1 MNRCFREVLINSSY
15 ESRKI
20 VVEKFNTDNSWRKRG
35 ISVVP
40 TVFGL
45 GYVPVHLNQ
54 GGALMHVYTDGS
66 VLLSHGGVEI
76 GQGLHTKMI
85 QIASRVLE
93 IPVDCIHI
101 QETATDKVPNGTS
114 TAASTASDLNGM
126 AVLNASKII
135 KERIAP
141 YKAQFPDKDWKFW
154 VQKAY
159 MDRVSL
165 STTGF
170 FKQTEIGYNEET
182 NQGNAF
188 YYFVFGAA
196 VAEVEID
203 CLTGDHLVHRV
214 DIVMDLGTSI
224 NPAVDVGQIEG
235 AFMQGYG
242 LYTMEEILFFPDG
255 KQHTVGPG
263 TYKIPTLNDIPKEF
277 NVSLLT
283 GAPNPRAVC
292 SSKAVGEPPLFM
304 ASAVFFAIKEA
315 IIAARKTVNLG
326 AEFEFNAPATSARIR
341 MACSDKFTEPVTD
354 TISFKA
360 QTNKKRY
367 DLISIFS
374 FFLLFISSLRVTKHH
389 QTTSNRG
396 HFLFER

>member
-1 MNRCFREVLINSSY
+1 MTVTFLDIVHIMNRCFREVLINSSY
-15 ESRKI
+15 ETRKNQ
-20 VVEKFNTDNSWRKRG
+20 VEIFNKENEWRKRG

-45 GYVPVHLNQ
+45 GFVPVYLNQ
-54 GGALMHVYTDGS
+54 GAALIHVYTDGS

-93 IPVDCIHI
+93 IPVECIHV
-101 QETATDKVPNGTS
+101 QETATDKIPNATS

-126 AVLNASKII
+126 AVLNASEII
-135 KERIAP
+135 KQRIAP
-141 YKAQFPDKDWKFW
+141 YKAQFPDQEWKFW

-165 STTGF
+165 STTGY
-170 FKQTEIGYNEET
+170 FKQTDIGYNEET
-182 NQGNAF
+182 NEGNAF

-224 NPAVDVGQIEG
+224 NPAVDIGQIEG

-242 LYTMEEILFFPDG
+242 LYTMEEILFLNSG
-255 KQHTVGPG
+255 KQHTVGPSN
-263 TYKIPTLNDIPKEF
+263 YKIPTVNDIPREF

-315 IIAARKTVNLG
+315 IIASRKTKNLG
-326 AEFEFNAPATSARIR
+326 AEFEFNIPATSARIR
-341 MACSDKFTEPVTD
+341 MACNDKFTKEVNYA
-354 TISFKA
+354 ISFKDCEKH
-360 QTNKKRY
+360 KKKKM
-367 DLISIFS
+367 I
-374 FFLLFISSLRVTKHH
+374 
-389 QTTSNRG
+389 
-396 HFLFER
+396 

>member
-1 MNRCFREVLINSSY
+1 
-15 ESRKI
+15 
-20 VVEKFNTDNSWRKRG
+20 
-35 ISVVP
+35 
-40 TVFGL
+40 
-45 GYVPVHLNQ
+45 
-54 GGALMHVYTDGS
+54 
-66 VLLSHGGVEI
+66 
-76 GQGLHTKMI
+76 MI

-93 IPVDCIHI
+93 IPHDCIHI

-126 AVLNASKII
+126 AVLNASQII
-135 KERIAP
+135 RERIAP
-141 YKAQFPDKDWKFW
+141 YKTQFPDKDWKFW

-170 FKQTEIGYNEET
+170 FKQTEIGYDEAT

-203 CLTGDHLVHRV
+203 CYTGDHVVHRV

-242 LYTMEEILFFPDG
+242 LYTMEEILFMPDG
-255 KQHTVGPG
+255 KQHTVGPS
-263 TYKIPTLNDIPKEF
+263 TYKIPTMNDIPREF

-315 IIAARKTVNLG
+315 IIAARKGYDEDLG
-326 AEFEFNAPATSARIR
+326 PEFEFNAPATAARIR
-341 MACSDKFTEPVTD
+341 MACG
-354 TISFKA
+354 
-360 QTNKKRY
+360 N
-367 DLISIFS
+367 
-374 FFLLFISSLRVTKHH
+374 LFVEEVK
-389 QTTSNRG
+389 
-396 HFLFER
+396 

>member
-1 MNRCFREVLINSSY
+1 MLTNSSY
-15 ESRKI
+15 DSRKI
-20 VVEKFNTDNSWRKRG
+20 DVETFNKENKWRKRG
-35 ISVVP
+35 ISIVP

-45 GYVPVHLNQ
+45 GYIPVYLNQ
-54 GGALMHVYTDGS
+54 AGALIQVYTDGS

-85 QIASRVLE
+85 QIASRILE
-93 IPVDCIHI
+93 IPVDFIHI
-101 QETATDKVPNGTS
+101 QETATDKVPNASS

-126 AVLNASKII
+126 AVQNASQII

-141 YKAQFPDKDWKFW
+141 YKTQFPDKDWKFW

-170 FKQTEIGYNEET
+170 FKQTEIGYNEAT
-182 NQGNAF
+182 NEGNAF

-203 CLTGDHLVHRV
+203 CLTGDHTVRRV
-214 DIVMDLGTSI
+214 DIVMDLGSSI
-224 NPAVDVGQIEG
+224 NPAVDIGQIEG

-263 TYKIPTLNDIPKEF
+263 TYKIPTVNDIPREF

-292 SSKAVGEPPLFM
+292 SSKAAGEPPLFM
-304 ASAVFFAIKEA
+304 ASAVFFALKEA
-315 IIAARKTVNLG
+315 IIAARKTQNLG
-326 AEFEFNAPATSARIR
+326 SEFEFNAPATSARIR
-341 MACSDKFTEPVTD
+341 MACGDKFTKEV
-354 TISFKA
+354 SF
-360 QTNKKRY
+360 Y
-367 DLISIFS
+367 
-374 FFLLFISSLRVTKHH
+374 TK
-389 QTTSNRG
+389 SC
-396 HFLFER
+396 LYMS